1 MKLKKVLLYGA
12 AGLAVAL
19 FVLKKLQGRIVG
31 APPVPH
37 SEVIGATGSNAY
49 FDENTD

>member
-1 MKLKKVLLYGA
+1 MKLKKILLYGA

-19 FVLKKLQGRIVG
+19 FLLKRAQARIVG

-37 SEVIGATGSNAY
+37 SEVIGATGSNSY